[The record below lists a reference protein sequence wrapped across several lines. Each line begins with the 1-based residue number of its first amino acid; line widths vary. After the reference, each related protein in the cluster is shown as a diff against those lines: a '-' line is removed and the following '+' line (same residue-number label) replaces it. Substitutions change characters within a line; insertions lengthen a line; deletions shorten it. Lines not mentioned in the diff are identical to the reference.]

1 MQHERNRLASFAGL
15 PEHIPIIASLLATA
29 GFYRSKNP
37 KRRDEVVCFSCGC
50 RLSDW
55 SSEDDHHERHREV
68 SPRCPMVTD
77 HSAGRR
83 LAGNV
88 PFGTEPPGDLGE
100 PPGDLESW
108 NTYSSTA
115 QNTGVTSHQNPSN
128 SCHQHHN
135 TASYPHAGFDTS
147 SAASENNSP
156 PTSTSGTA
164 YHNTSPPTST
174 NAKAY
179 HNASPPTSTSGT
191 AYHNTSPPTSTSAT
205 AYLNTSSF
213 SHNSLSSILDRQRSP
228 ETYSQRDHRLK
239 LLKRESA
246 RLQTFTTWAECAP
259 VDKHLVARAGFY
271 YIGPGDRVRC
281 AFCYNVLRM
290 WEEGDIPEQE
300 HKKYFPRCPFVMSP
314 LTCGNVLVEDDHA
327 PLPPPSVVQPRVM
340 TSPSGDHHAP
350 LPPPYVVQP
359 RVMTSPSGPRTANLH
374 EQGPRTNGVS
384 T

>member
-1 MQHERNRLASFAGL
+1 MQHERNRLASFAGF

-37 KRRDEVVCFSCGC
+37 KRRDEVICFSCGC

-88 PFGTEPPGDLGE
+88 PFGTESLGDSRE
-100 PPGDLESW
+100 PPGELESW
-108 NTYSSTA
+108 NTYSSTT
-115 QNTGVTSHQNPSN
+115 QNTGVTSHQNSPN
-128 SCHQHHN
+128 SYHQHHN
-135 TASYPHAGFDTS
+135 TALYPNAVFHTS
-147 SAASENNSP
+147 SENTSP
-156 PTSTSGTA
+156 LTSTSA
-164 YHNTSPPTST
+164 TSY
-174 NAKAY
+174 N
-179 HNASPPTSTSGT
+179 
-191 AYHNTSPPTSTSAT
+191 NTSPPTSTSAT
-205 AYLNTSSF
+205 AYHNTPPS
-213 SHNSLSSILDRQRSP
+213 SHNSLSSILDQQRTP
-228 ETYSQRDHRLK
+228 ETSSQRDHRLK
-239 LLKRESA
+239 LLKRESV

-290 WEEGDIPEQE
+290 WEEGDIPERE
-300 HKKYFPRCPFVMSP
+300 HKKYFPRCPLVANP
-314 LTCGNVLVEDDHA
+314 LFCGNVLVEDDHA

-340 TSPSGDHHAP
+340 TSPSGPWTDH
-350 LPPPYVVQP
+350 
-359 RVMTSPSGPRTANLH
+359 LH
-374 EQGPRTNGVS
+374 EQGPTTNGVS
-384 T
+384 TYSTIN